1 MEYSNKDIMR
11 EIMIVETMLRDVYDA
26 TVDEEE
32 RKKCPIC
39 NNTLRLYLPHGVKLR
54 KNAKCPVCGSVV
66 RQRTLWLY
74 MQEHKDILG
83 EGQDIKILHFAPERP
98 VFNKISMIEG
108 VDYYPVDINPEFYG
122 IRDVV
127 DITNIQYEDNF
138 FDLIICYHVLEHIPD
153 DIKAMSELFRVLK
166 PSGKALINVPFD
178 KAREVTLED
187 EKYNT
192 PELREKY
199 YEQFDHV
206 RLYGKDYVK
215 RLEKVGFHVD
225 TVHPNVNR
233 SAHELKIYGVG
244 ADETI
249 DICKKQ

>member
-26 TVDEEE
+26 TINEEG

-39 NNTLRLYLPHGVKLR
+39 NNILRLYLPFGVKLR
-54 KNAKCPVCGSVV
+54 KNAKCPVCGSLE

-74 MQEHKDILG
+74 IQEHKDIL
-83 EGQDIKILHFAPERP
+83 EGQSIKILHFAPERP
-98 VFNKISMIEG
+98 IYNKLSMMED
-108 VDYYPVDINPEFYG
+108 VDYYPVDINPDLYG

-153 DIKAMSELFRVLK
+153 DVKAMSELFRVLK
-166 PSGKALINVPFD
+166 PSGKAIINVPFD
-178 KAREVTLED
+178 KTREVTLED
-187 EKYNT
+187 EKYST

-199 YEQFDHV
+199 YGQFDHV

-215 RLEKVGFHVD
+215 RLEKAGFYVE
-225 TVHPNVNR
+225 TVYPNVNR
-233 SAHELKIYGVG
+233 SAHELKTYGIS
-244 ADETI
+244 ANETI
-249 DICKKQ
+249 DVCKKQ